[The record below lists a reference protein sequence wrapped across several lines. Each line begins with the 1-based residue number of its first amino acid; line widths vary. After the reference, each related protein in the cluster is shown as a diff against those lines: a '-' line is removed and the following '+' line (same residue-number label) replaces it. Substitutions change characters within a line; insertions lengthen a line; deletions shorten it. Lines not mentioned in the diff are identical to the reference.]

1 MKHFGLFYTLL
12 QRFLNFPVVFF
23 WHITSNESNH
33 AIPTYD
39 IVDDSFD
46 WNWVVF
52 KDHVLMFTITS
63 IRKSVS

>member
-1 MKHFGLFYTLL
+1 MKHFGLFYKLL
-12 QRFLNFPVVFF
+12 ERFSCSFLLAL
-23 WHITSNESNH
+23 ITSNESNH
-33 AIPTYD
+33 PITTYD